1 MSDPYLTESQQATI
15 EEEALKPLRDET
27 EKQLENIFLTEN
39 DIIILLKYNDEK
51 QIITFNIQT
60 KQQPSGKAEMFGTF
74 MDTRGKSEFTSDF
87 TSILDTHQKKAGI
100 INLFKAHGS
109 EQKKNKWGFGNINMF
124 GTKNPPPKANNNATP
139 MDDRTINSLARL
151 LGGKKTKSNRSYNA
165 NKTLK
170 NRK

>member
-1 MSDPYLTESQQATI
+1 MPDLTESQQETI
-15 EEEALKPLRDET
+15 EEEALKPLKAET
-27 EKQLENIFLTEN
+27 EKQLENISLTEN

-51 QIITFNIQT
+51 KIITFNIQT

-87 TSILDTHQKKAGI
+87 TSILESHPKKDEI
-100 INLFKAHGS
+100 FELYNS
-109 EQKKNKWGFGNINMF
+109 YRSQQQPQQPKKSLHWGNWSKN
-124 GTKNPPPKANNNATP
+124 TK
-139 MDDRTINSLARL
+139 
-151 LGGKKTKSNRSYNA
+151 GGKKTKSTRSYNA